1 MTRDA
6 LQPGICLDSLHYTFP
21 AESCHRALNTGMILR
36 PVGVLHGPVVL
47 NQASVQDVLFC
58 RGVVSP
64 LPFQV
69 GNRCLSL
76 LASVESLPST
86 PVSSIE
92 ARTELR
98 LVE

>member
-21 AESCHRALNTGMILR
+21 AESCHWALNTGMILR

-64 LPFQV
+64 LPLQV
-69 GNRCLSL
+69 GNRRLSL
-76 LASVESLPST
+76 LASVESLPSA